1 MNYLGTNSGPFCSN
15 LNLYFARNRVIL
27 KSRLFTT
34 DDYEFLRKYD
44 GCYRRFIDP
53 EYKSARVLNNFDPN
67 K

>member
-1 MNYLGTNSGPFCSN
+1 MT
-15 LNLYFARNRVIL
+15 LYFARNRVIL
-27 KSRLFTT
+27 KSRLKYDFTT

-44 GCYRRFIDP
+44 GCYRRFIDL

>member
-1 MNYLGTNSGPFCSN
+1 MT
-15 LNLYFARNRVIL
+15 LYFARNRVIL
-27 KSRLFTT
+27 KSRLDFTT

-44 GCYRRFIDP
+44 GCYRRFIDL